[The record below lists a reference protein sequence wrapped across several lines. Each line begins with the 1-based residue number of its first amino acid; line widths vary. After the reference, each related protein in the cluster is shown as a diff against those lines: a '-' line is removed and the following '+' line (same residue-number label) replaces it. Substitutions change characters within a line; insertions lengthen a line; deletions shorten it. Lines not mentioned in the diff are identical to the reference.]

1 MPLALLL
8 QELREKFRRGAKEG
22 GFHLNDWDRLVE
34 LEALLVA
41 RAQSAFLIQWFGSHL
56 PLHGFHVRVAIDN
69 IDALRA
75 RYQQITSSTVQAR
88 EGPNLTEPLAG
99 MVGTLFGSLST
110 PVTSLFLYQNIRR
123 LVPTWY
129 TGLAAALNTITL
141 GLLGSFIGVLAAP
154 APIAFLPA
162 AFTSGDTVLVYN
174 LFGAVAQM
182 ARPFQR
188 FWQVISGPREEVQNP
203 VLRGM
208 LMIGDQLAQLFPYLI
223 ALFAVVLTQ
232 VAGVMRAIRIQFPLI
247 QGLVMAVKDVIVFI
261 FEDFF
266 ERLTGLY
273 EGRNSIFGMLRVV
286 FGALRM
292 LMPTLT
298 RALNTVLKVATD
310 ELRRIGDGVT
320 TAVTEW
326 TALAMPF
333 ITSAT
338 SEHQFVT
345 TMMAF
350 IRTMKVLNGIFSST
364 APPPTSPPSPPGMLS
379 RLTAL
384 VIPPF
389 PSMPTMP
396 NSAAVARRAGGS
408 PPPLNVITPLA
419 ELFQGIREQI
429 PGLLPNPLALSE
441 EARRGL
447 AAARN
452 PPSVFGG
459 EMQALEAQRARPLAE
474 ALVEQNLRDLL
485 FEVVARVLPQSVY
498 QSIEGLEPIFV
509 AIDDYLGREHPV
521 RDLPESDRLQPVVS
535 RLRVRARAASE
546 ASVRAWAEDLRN
558 ALGAQ
563 TYTAPVRT

>member
-8 QELREKFRRGAKEG
+8 QELREKFLRGAKEG

-41 RAQSAFLIQWFGSHL
+41 RAQSAFLIQWFGPHL

-69 IDALRA
+69 FDALRA

-110 PVTSLFLYQNIRR
+110 PITSLFLYQNIRR
-123 LVPTWY
+123 LMPTWY
-129 TGLAAALNTITL
+129 TGLAAALNAITF
-141 GLLGSFIGVLAAP
+141 GLLGSFIGLLAAP

-174 LFGAVAQM
+174 LLGAVAQM

-208 LMIGDQLAQLFPYLI
+208 LMLGDQLAQLFPYLI
-223 ALFAVVLTQ
+223 ALMAIVLTQ
-232 VAGVMRAIRIQFPLI
+232 VGRVMRAIRIQFPLI
-247 QGLVMAVKDVIVFI
+247 QGLVSAVKDVIVFV

-266 ERLTGLY
+266 ARLRGLY
-273 EGRNSIFGMLRVV
+273 EGRNSVFGILSIV

-292 LMPTLT
+292 LMPMLT
-298 RALNTVLKVATD
+298 RALNTVLRLATD
-310 ELRRIGDGVT
+310 ELRRIGDGMMNVV
-320 TAVTEW
+320 AAW
-326 TALAMPF
+326 TVLAMPF
-333 ITSAT
+333 ITAAT
-338 SEHQFVT
+338 SEHPFVT
-345 TMMAF
+345 TLKAF
-350 IRTMKVLNGIFSST
+350 SRTMDALKGMYASTAPTTTTPSSPGIFS
-364 APPPTSPPSPPGMLS
+364 
-379 RLTAL
+379 RLAAL

-389 PSMPTMP
+389 PSLSTVEPD
-396 NSAAVARRAGGS
+396 SAAVTRGAGGS
-408 PPPLNVITPLA
+408 PPPLSVITPLT

-447 AAARN
+447 VAARN
-452 PPSVFGG
+452 PPSVFAG
-459 EMQALEAQRARPLAE
+459 EMRALEARRARPLAE

-485 FEVVARVLPQSVY
+485 FEVVARVLPPSVY
-498 QSIEGLEPIFV
+498 ESIAGLEPVFV